1 MSQVVKTR
9 VKAAEREVQY
19 IVQPGGQRT
28 AVVVPLAL
36 WEALLDDARRVED
49 LEDAVIARDWL
60 ARRRAAQSPADMGAV
75 PWEAVEAEW
84 DHAPA
89 TPATAG

>member
-1 MSQVVKTR
+1 MSQAAKAK

-19 IVQPGGQRT
+19 VVRPGGQRT

-36 WEALLDDARRVED
+36 WEALLADARRVED
-49 LEDAVIARDWL
+49 LEDTAIARDWL

-84 DHAPA
+84 DLAPA
-89 TPATAG
+89 DTPTQR